1 MTKREAMKLFKE
13 KKNSIFL
20 GFTFWAALILCSVTF
35 ATANTYPTDGW
46 QSSKPEKQGMQ
57 SQMLANMIEE
67 IKMKGYN
74 IDNISIIRNGC
85 MVLDA
90 YFYPFSKG
98 QRHIIRSC
106 TKSIMSILIGIAID
120 RGYIKSV
127 DQTIVELL
135 PHNII
140 DSLGENKISITLEH
154 LLIMASGLDCR
165 DSHHYN
171 WKGLYE
177 MRRSGD
183 WAQHVLNLPM
193 VYLPGSR
200 FEYCNGLSYL
210 LSVIINNTTK
220 MKTIEFAE
228 KNLFTPLGISEID
241 WEKSPQGI
249 DVGYGRMWLQPHD
262 MAKIGWLYLNKG
274 RWGKKQLVSS
284 SWVEK
289 STRGHIE
296 AKPAVQ
302 YGYQWWVDDDGNY
315 SAIGYSGQYIMVVPE
330 MNMVVVFTGGLPGWK
345 ISLPLELTKKYIF
358 PAVISSESLPANS
371 REAEKLDSL
380 VRSISIPF
388 QDGFVWLSKEEGM
401 AKDGVFRRTQ
411 TPKFMFEYPIGSKK
425 QSVTSPGQIMRM
437 NIPKQVDFAANVITK
452 PKKLELRDFG
462 PMYYAEILRQVGSDV
477 RVVDN
482 KEIVL
487 KCGTNAYRTDIKWV
501 YQNYYKLKSV
511 VVSSYKNDQCVYLVV
526 HPSSLANHENFERI
540 VESLTFE

>member
-1 MTKREAMKLFKE
+1 MTTRDAMKLFKE
-13 KKNSIFL
+13 IMNSIFL
-20 GFTFWAALILCSVTF
+20 GFTFLVALIFCSVTF

-46 QSSKPEKQGMQ
+46 QSSTPEKQGMQ

-74 IDNISIIRNGC
+74 IDNISIIRNGY

-127 DQTIVELL
+127 DQPIVELL

-140 DSLGENKISITLEH
+140 DSLGDNKRSITLEH
-154 LLIMASGLDCR
+154 LLIMASGL
-165 DSHHYN
+165 
-171 WKGLYE
+171 
-177 MRRSGD
+177 
-183 WAQHVLNLPM
+183 
-193 VYLPGSR
+193 
-200 FEYCNGLSYL
+200 
-210 LSVIINNTTK
+210 SVIINTTTK
-220 MKTIEFAE
+220 IKTREFAE

-249 DVGYGRMWLQPHD
+249 DVGYGRMWLKPHD

-296 AKPAVQ
+296 AKPALQ

-315 SAIGYSGQYIMVVPE
+315 SAIGYSGQYIMVAPE
-330 MNMVVVFTGGLPGWK
+330 MNMVVVFTGGLPGGK
-345 ISLPLELTKKYIF
+345 TSLPLELTKKYIF
-358 PAVISSESLPANS
+358 PAVVSSESLPANS
-371 REAEKLDSL
+371 REAEKLDTL

-401 AKDGVFRRTQ
+401 AKDGVFRRTK

-437 NIPKQVDFAANVITK
+437 NIPKRVDFAANVITK
-452 PKKLELRDFG
+452 PEKLELRDFG
-462 PMYYAEILRQVGSDV
+462 PIYYAEILRQVGSDV
-477 RVVDN
+477 RVVGN

-501 YQNYYKLKSV
+501 YQDYYQVNSV

>member
-1 MTKREAMKLFKE
+1 MNLVQDKWYILFYTLLA
-13 KKNSIFL
+13 FL
-20 GFTFWAALILCSVTF
+20 ITTFSYSLSPAAV
-35 ATANTYPTDGW
+35 NTYPANGW
-46 QSSKPEKQGMQ
+46 QTSTPEEQGMQ
-57 SQMLANMIEE
+57 SQVLANMIEE

-74 IDNISIIRNGC
+74 IDSISIIRNGY

-127 DQTIVELL
+127 DQPIVELL

-140 DSLGENKISITLEH
+140 DSLGDNKRSITLEH

-171 WKGLYE
+171 WKGLFE

-183 WAQHVLNLPM
+183 WGQHVLNLPM
-193 VYLPGSR
+193 VRPPGSKY
-200 FEYCNGLSYL
+200 EYCNGLSHL
-210 LSVIINNTTK
+210 LSVIINTTTK
-220 MKTIEFAE
+220 MKTREFAE

-249 DVGYGRMWLQPHD
+249 EVGYGRMWLKPHD

-274 RWGKKQLVSS
+274 RWEKKQLVSS

-296 AKPAVQ
+296 AKPAVP

-315 SAIGYSGQYIMVVPE
+315 SAIGSRGQYIMVATE
-330 MNMVVVFTGGLPGWK
+330 MNMVVVFTGDLPVGK
-345 ISLPLELTKKYIF
+345 TSLPLELTKKYIF
-358 PAVISSESLPANS
+358 PAVVSSESLPANT
-371 REAEKLDSL
+371 REAERLDQL
-380 VRSISIPF
+380 VKSVSTSF
-388 QDGFVWLSKEEGM
+388 SDSFVWFSREEGI
-401 AKDGVFRRTQ
+401 AKDGIFRRAKS
-411 TPKFMFEYPIGSKK
+411 PKFRFEYPVGSKK
-425 QSVTSPGQIMRM
+425 LSTTSKWQIMRM
-437 NIPKQVDFAANVITK
+437 KTPNEANFEASVIAIPDKI
-452 PKKLELRDFG
+452 KLADFG
-462 PMYYAEILRQVGSDV
+462 PKWYMEYLQGIGSDAEV
-477 RVVDN
+477 IAN
-482 KEIVL
+482 KEITL
-487 KCGTNAYRTDIKWV
+487 NCGSRAYRTDIKWT
-501 YQNYYKLKSV
+501 YYDYIKLTSL
-511 VVSSYKNDQCVYLVV
+511 VVSSYRDKKCVYLVIHTGRNPEKFASV
-526 HPSSLANHENFERI
+526 